1 MKITARTEELIVQEV
16 GGETLVYDLKSNHA
30 HCLNPTAAFVW
41 RKCDGRHSMEEIA
54 RLLQQEMNA
63 PASDEL
69 VSLAVKQLEKAQLL
83 QGAVPATS
91 TISRRDMGRKL
102 SQAGAVALLIPAVMS
117 ITAPP
122 AYALGSCAA
131 QSQPCNPGAGIVCC
145 AGLSCVSAPAVPS
158 TCLPAIPGS

>member
-41 RKCDGRHSMEEIA
+41 RKCDGRHSMDEIA

-63 PASDEL
+63 PASEEL

-83 QGAVPATS
+83 QGMVPATS
-91 TISRRDMGRKL
+91 TISRREVGRKVGV
-102 SQAGAVALLIPAVMS
+102 AAALLIPAVMS

-122 AYALGSCAA
+122 AYAAGSCVT
-131 QSQPCNPGAGIVCC
+131 SGPCNPGAGIVCC
-145 AGLSCVSAPAVPS
+145 TGLTCVAGGPGTPS
-158 TCLPAIPGS
+158 TCLPG

>member
-41 RKCDGRHSMEEIA
+41 RQCDGRNSMEDIA

-63 PASDEL
+63 PASEDL
-69 VSLAVKQLEKAQLL
+69 VSLAVKQLDKAHLL
-83 QGAVPATS
+83 QGAMPAAT
-91 TISRRDMGRKL
+91 TISRREVGRKL
-102 SQAGAVALLIPAVMS
+102 SQAGVAAALLVPVVMS

-122 AYALGSCAA
+122 AYAAGSC
-131 QSQPCNPGAGIVCC
+131 QTQGQKCNSGQGQLCC
-145 AGLSCVSAPAVPS
+145 AGLTCVAG
-158 TCLPAIPGS
+158 TNGSGLCQ

>member
-1 MKITARTEELIVQEV
+1 MNITARTEELIVQEV

-41 RKCDGRHSMEEIA
+41 RQCDGRNSMEEIA

-63 PASDEL
+63 PASEDL

-83 QGAVPATS
+83 QGALPAGTS
-91 TISRRDMGRKL
+91 TTISRREVGRKL
-102 SQAGAVALLIPAVMS
+102 SQAGVAAALLIPAVMS

-122 AYALGSCAA
+122 AYAAGSCSTSG
-131 QSQPCNPGAGIVCC
+131 QKCDPPTGVICC
-145 AGLSCVSAPAVPS
+145 VGLSCVNGG
-158 TCLPAIPGS
+158 PGVGNVCV